1 VKHFLYLFLL
11 INLNCFGQN
20 FHLKIA
26 GDNESETKIIDSI
39 GYKKKLKEEKFIL
52 NELENLTKE
61 LQQIGFIENKISS
74 QSKLNDSIYVV
85 KYDFGKK
92 VDFIHI
98 YIGKNNALRKLI
110 FEKEK
115 DTLLIPF
122 TKTELFLK
130 ESISK
135 LEEKGYSLAKLQLI
149 NFRKSGSSLTCD
161 LEIKTDQI
169 RKLDEIVIKGFEKF
183 PIGFKK
189 NIERNF
195 KKKAFNQESVKK
207 INSDFDK
214 IRFVKQLKYPEILFT
229 IDSTKVFVYLDKS
242 NPNTFDGFIGFGN
255 NEKNKINFNG
265 YLDLN
270 LVNLLKSGETFM
282 LNWKSDGNDQKTF
295 NVSLELP
302 YVLKSPLG
310 IKGQLN
316 IFKQDSTFQNT
327 KTAVDLGYYF
337 STNSKLFIG
346 YQSSDSNDIQN
357 SNSSLLNDFNNSFF
371 TTNYD
376 FSKTTLRD
384 NYDALLFPEK
394 TKIWV
399 KTGYG
404 NRETLNNSENQ
415 FFVEINLKNN
425 FYLNERNSI
434 NIKSQNFFLQSDNYI
449 INELYRF
456 GGINSIRGFNENSL
470 QGSFFSSI
478 LTEYRYTISQSLYTH
493 SVIDYGYY
501 QDKTSKVNGN
511 LYGLGLG
518 IGLLTKNGLFNLL
531 YANGSSESQTIKLT
545 NSVIHISLKTNF

>member
-1 VKHFLYLFLL
+1 ML

-26 GDNESETKIIDSI
+26 GNTERETKIIDSI
-39 GYKKKLKEEKFIL
+39 GYKKKFSEEKLIL
-52 NELENLTKE
+52 NELENLTKR
-61 LQQIGFIENKISS
+61 LLQIGYIENRISS
-74 QSKLNDSIYVV
+74 QSKLNDSIYIV

-98 YIGKNNALRKLI
+98 YIGKDNELKTLV

-115 DTLLIPF
+115 DTVVIPF
-122 TKTELFLK
+122 TKTETFLN
-130 ESISK
+130 EAILK
-135 LEEKGYSLAKLQLI
+135 LENKGYSLAKLQLV
-149 NFRKSGSSLTCD
+149 NFRKSGSNLICD
-161 LEIKTDQI
+161 LELKTDNI

-189 NIERNF
+189 NIERNY
-195 KKKAFNQESVKK
+195 KKKAFNQEHVKK

-229 IDSTKVFVYLDKS
+229 KDSTKVFVYLDKS

-255 NEKNKINFNG
+255 NEKNKIKFNG

-295 NVSLELP
+295 NASLELP
-302 YVLKSPLG
+302 YIFKSPLG

-327 KTAVDLGYYF
+327 KTAIDLGYYF
-337 STNSKLFIG
+337 STNSKLFLG
-346 YQSSDSNDIQN
+346 YQSSESNDIQN
-357 SNSSLLNDFNNSFF
+357 ANSGMLNDFNNSFI

-376 FSKTTLRD
+376 FSKTTPRD

-394 TKIWV
+394 TKIWI
-399 KTGYG
+399 KTGFG
-404 NRETLNNSENQ
+404 NRTTQSGSENQ
-415 FFVEINLKNN
+415 FFTEINLKNN

-434 NIKSQNFFLQSDNYI
+434 NIKSQNFILQSNKYI

-456 GGINSIRGFNENSL
+456 GGVNSIRGFNENSL
-470 QGSFFSSI
+470 QGSFLSSF
-478 LTEYRYTISQSLYTH
+478 LTEYRYVVNQSLYTH

-501 QDKTSKVNGN
+501 QDKTTNTKGN
-511 LYGLGLG
+511 LYGLGFG

-531 YANGSSESQTIKLT
+531 YANGSSDNQTIKLS

>member
-1 VKHFLYLFLL
+1 MV
-11 INLNCFGQN
+11 
-20 FHLKIA
+20 
-26 GDNESETKIIDSI
+26 
-39 GYKKKLKEEKFIL
+39 
-52 NELENLTKE
+52 
-61 LQQIGFIENKISS
+61 
-74 QSKLNDSIYVV
+74 
-85 KYDFGKK
+85 
-92 VDFIHI
+92 
-98 YIGKNNALRKLI
+98 
-110 FEKEK
+110 
-115 DTLLIPF
+115 IPF
-122 TKTELFLK
+122 TKTETFLN
-130 ESISK
+130 EAILK
-135 LEEKGYSLAKLQLI
+135 LENKGYSLAKLQLV
-149 NFRKSGSSLTCD
+149 NFRKSGSTLICD
-161 LEIKTDQI
+161 LELKTDNI

-189 NIERNF
+189 NIERNY
-195 KKKAFNQESVKK
+195 KKKAFNQEHVKK

-229 IDSTKVFVYLDKS
+229 KDSTKVFVYLDKS

-255 NEKNKINFNG
+255 NEENKIKLNG

-295 NVSLELP
+295 NASLELP
-302 YVLKSPLG
+302 YIFKSPLG

-327 KTAVDLGYYF
+327 KTAIDLGYYF
-337 STNSKLFIG
+337 STNAKLFLG
-346 YQSSDSNDIQN
+346 YQSSESNDIQN
-357 SNSSLLNDFNNSFF
+357 ANSSLLNDYNNSFV

-376 FSKTTLRD
+376 FSKTTQKD

-394 TKIWV
+394 TKIWI
-399 KTGYG
+399 KTGFG
-404 NRETLNNSENQ
+404 KRATQNGTESQIFT
-415 FFVEINLKNN
+415 EINLKTN

-456 GGINSIRGFNENSL
+456 GGVNSIRGFSENSL
-470 QGSFFSSI
+470 QGSFFSSL
-478 LTEYRYTISQSLYTH
+478 LTEYRYVVNQSLYTH

-501 QDKTSKVNGN
+501 QDKTTNTKEN
-511 LYGLGLG
+511 LYGLGFG

-531 YANGSSESQTIKLT
+531 YANGSSDNQTIKLS

>member
-1 VKHFLYLFLL
+1 MKHFLYLFLL

-20 FHLKIA
+20 FYLEIA
-26 GDNESETKIIDSI
+26 GNSKSETKTIDST
-39 GYKKKLKEEKFIL
+39 GYKKKLKEEKLIL
-52 NELENLTKE
+52 NELENLTKK
-61 LQQIGFIENKISS
+61 LQQIGYIENRISS
-74 QSKLNDSIYVV
+74 QSKLNDSIYIV

-98 YIGKNNALRKLI
+98 YIGKDNELKTLV

-115 DTLLIPF
+115 DTVVIPF
-122 TKTELFLK
+122 TKTESFLN
-130 ESISK
+130 EAILK
-135 LEEKGYSLAKLQLI
+135 LENKGYSLAKLQLV
-149 NFRKSGSSLTCD
+149 NFRKSGSNLICD
-161 LEIKTDQI
+161 LELKTDNI

-189 NIERNF
+189 NIERNY
-195 KKKAFNQESVKK
+195 KKKAFNQEHVKK

-214 IRFVKQLKYPEILFT
+214 IRFVKQLKYSEILFT
-229 IDSTKVFVYLDKS
+229 KDSTKVFVYLDKS

-255 NEKNKINFNG
+255 NEENKIKFNG

-295 NVSLELP
+295 NASLELP
-302 YVLKSPLG
+302 YIFKSPLG

-327 KTAVDLGYYF
+327 KTAIDLGHYF
-337 STNSKLFIG
+337 STNSKLFLG
-346 YQSSDSNDIQN
+346 YQSSESNDIQN
-357 SNSSLLNDFNNSFF
+357 ANSSLLNDFNNSFV

-376 FSKTTLRD
+376 YSKTTLRD

-394 TKIWV
+394 TKIWI
-399 KTGYG
+399 KTGFG
-404 NRETLNNSENQ
+404 SRSTQNGSENQ
-415 FFVEINLKNN
+415 FFTEINLKNN
-425 FYLNERNSI
+425 FYLNEKNSI
-434 NIKSQNFFLQSDNYI
+434 NIKSQNFFLQSNNYI

-456 GGINSIRGFNENSL
+456 GGVNSIRGFNENSL

-478 LTEYRYTISQSLYTH
+478 LTEYRYVVNQSLYTH

-501 QDKTSKVNGN
+501 QDKTTNTKGN
-511 LYGLGLG
+511 LYGLGFG

-531 YANGSSESQTIKLT
+531 YANGSSDSQTIKLS

>member
-1 VKHFLYLFLL
+1 MKHFLHLFLL
-11 INLNCFGQN
+11 INLSCFGQN
-20 FHLKIA
+20 FHLEIA
-26 GDNESETKIIDSI
+26 GNNKNETKIIDSI
-39 GYKKKLKEEKFIL
+39 GYKKKLKEEKLII

-61 LQQIGFIENKISS
+61 LQQIGFIENRISS
-74 QSKLNDSIYVV
+74 QSKLNDSINVV
-85 KYDFGKK
+85 KYNLGKRT
-92 VDFIHI
+92 DFIHI
-98 YIGKNNALRKLI
+98 YIGKDDALRKLI

-115 DTLLIPF
+115 DTIIIPF

-135 LEEKGYSLAKLQLI
+135 LEKKGYSLAKLQLV
-149 NFRKSGSSLTCD
+149 NFRKSDSNLICD
-161 LEIKTDQI
+161 LVTKTDKV

-189 NIERNF
+189 NIERNY
-195 KKKAFNQESVKK
+195 KKKAFNQEHVKK

-229 IDSTKVFVYLDKS
+229 KDSTKVFVYLDKS
-242 NPNTFDGFIGFGN
+242 NSNTFDGFIGFGN
-255 NEKNKINFNG
+255 NEENKIKFNG

-282 LNWKSDGNDQKTF
+282 LNWKSDGNNQKTF
-295 NVSLELP
+295 NASLELP
-302 YVLKSPLG
+302 YIFKSPLG

-327 KTAVDLGYYF
+327 KTAIDLGYYF
-337 STNSKLFIG
+337 SSNSKLFLG
-346 YQSSDSNDIQN
+346 YQSSESNDIQN
-357 SNSSLLNDFNNSFF
+357 ANSSLLNDFNNSFF

-376 FSKTTLRD
+376 FSKTTPRD

-394 TKIWV
+394 TKIWI
-399 KTGYG
+399 KTGFG
-404 NRETLNNSENQ
+404 NRATLNSTEKQ
-415 FFVEINLKNN
+415 FFTEINLKNN

-434 NIKSQNFFLQSDNYI
+434 SIKSQNFFLQSDNYI

-456 GGINSIRGFNENSL
+456 GGVNSIRGFNENSL

-501 QDKTSKVNGN
+501 QDKTSKTNGN
-511 LYGLGLG
+511 LYGLGFG

-531 YANGSSESQTIKLT
+531 YANGSSDNQAIKLS